1 MSSSASYIQCK
12 ATFALVS
19 ISLLIAASCPFQTE
33 GKYFIASAHYKSLL
47 YRPLYEFA
55 ASGGKLGP

>member
-33 GKYFIASAHYKSLL
+33 GKYFIASGVSFSKDSEYKSSL
-47 YRPLYEFA
+47 
-55 ASGGKLGP
+55 